1 VNTTLACTTSL
12 VAISSVVLCWFGGSG
27 NEAGAGCVELEVG
40 LAAQSAF
47 LCNFVQSVSGM
58 TVFINVSYHW
68 KGGRVDT
75 LLDTRTIKIS
85 ILGNQAKELIVGSA
99 DGNID

>member
-1 VNTTLACTTSL
+1 MNTTLACTTSL

-58 TVFINVSYHW
+58 TVFINVSHHW
-68 KGGRVDT
+68 KGGKSRHFIGYKDHKNLHSWQPSEGT
-75 LLDTRTIKIS
+75 YCWKCRW
-85 ILGNQAKELIVGSA
+85 
-99 DGNID
+99 